1 MYFRNYGLWKTW
13 LHECLKSFVSENP
26 AKSNMVKGTKQ
37 CWNLTLSSFTIFID
51 HSEGYCFQKRLF

>member
-51 HSEGYCFQKRLF
+51 HSEGY